1 MKSVPTM
8 LWTRQHT
15 LFVPDNIPKY
25 DIVLNMYANIS
36 SPQNLEEFT
45 NDDQEIET
53 GLEDLDYESEDNS
66 TIFSWSQASI
76 SSDTSNTKDEII

>member
-1 MKSVPTM
+1 
-8 LWTRQHT
+8 
-15 LFVPDNIPKY
+15 
-25 DIVLNMYANIS
+25 MYANIS

-53 GLEDLDYESEDNS
+53 GLEDLEYESEDNS